1 MENKGEF
8 IKKIFRALGIVFL
21 SFYLILLIF
30 LTALM
35 GFLALRIPS
44 LRPTIIGGF
53 FASLFLLIIFLIMI
67 FSKRIIPPKITESKP
82 LMKLRMETY
91 FIIIIFFFSIGFPV
105 LIGSVN
111 DIKDNLNEFVI
122 GGVLVI
128 FGIILFLKEYMV
140 RYVTLERG
148 FVKSNKIN
156 LKKNN

>member
-1 MENKGEF
+1 
-8 IKKIFRALGIVFL
+8 VV
-21 SFYLILLIF
+21 
-30 LTALM
+30 
-35 GFLALRIPS
+35 
-44 LRPTIIGGF
+44 
-53 FASLFLLIIFLIMI
+53 
-67 FSKRIIPPKITESKP
+67 
-82 LMKLRMETY
+82 
-91 FIIIIFFFSIGFPV
+91 FSIGFPV